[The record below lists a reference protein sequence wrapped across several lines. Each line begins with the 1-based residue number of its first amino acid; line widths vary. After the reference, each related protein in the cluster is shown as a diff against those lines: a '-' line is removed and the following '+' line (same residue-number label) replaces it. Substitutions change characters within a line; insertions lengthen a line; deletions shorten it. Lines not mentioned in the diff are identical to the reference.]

1 MKRSA
6 LWATMAA
13 MALVLSL
20 MVASIVGVSADT
32 AGAGGVSLSFG
43 EGLVEV
49 AVPQGAVTG
58 DVDITYTSLTVASLP
73 APAPEGTALGS
84 NAFALG
90 VTPATNFVRPVN
102 ITVAYS
108 ADDVIA
114 GGDNYTNVKLYVFDP
129 SFTAWLPLEAT
140 IRDIPGLTLTTQ
152 QTMLGTFAV
161 FVTGAPPP
169 TPEPTIEPTVEPT
182 VVPPDP
188 GDIAPGSAM
197 MLGLAG
203 AGFLLL
209 VGGGFLFLRDPR
221 RNKA

>member
-6 LWATMAA
+6 FWTTMAA

-32 AGAGGVSLSFG
+32 AGAGGATLSFG
-43 EGLVEV
+43 EGLVQV

-58 DVDITYTSLTVASLP
+58 DVDITYTSLAAADLP
-73 APAPEGTALGS
+73 APPPEGTGLGS
-84 NAFALG
+84 NAFSLG
-90 VTPATNFVRPVN
+90 VTPATTFVRPVN
-102 ITVAYS
+102 ITVAYN
-108 ADDVIA
+108 ADDVTA

-169 TPEPTIEPTVEPT
+169 TPEPTPEPTVEPT
-182 VVPPDP
+182 PPP
-188 GDIAPGSAM
+188 TGDIAPGSAM